1 MRPDKL
7 WVVGLGRRQPC
18 RALTLNMFDHYL
30 TPSQDEIVRYW
41 QLADAQMRHSP
52 AQPFKAS
59 PAATAPVIRLAE
71 SGALQLVAARWGLI
85 PMWWKEQKPPAD
97 AFVAPSEEATARPIW
112 KIPASKSRCLVPA
125 TAWYEWQK
133 VERRNPATGELMMMD
148 QPCLI
153 RLPDRQTFAFA
164 GLMSRRSVDGIQP
177 EFSFTILTRE
187 ASGPSAQICAR
198 VPIVLPR
205 NAHAAWLYRE
215 LTDAAIA
222 VDFAREQALTEFV
235 HHAIDLRNENDRDGN
250 ATLIS
255 GGLDIHAGNAPF
267 VLAYGRPH
275 EAARAV
281 NVVNAVSAVNIV
293 SAANAGKRL

>member
-1 MRPDKL
+1 
-7 WVVGLGRRQPC
+7 
-18 RALTLNMFDHYL
+18 MFDHYL
-30 TPSQDEIVRYW
+30 TPSQDEIARYW
-41 QLADAQMRHSP
+41 QLADAQMRLSP

-71 SGALQLVAARWGLI
+71 SGAAQLVAARWGLI
-85 PMWWKEQKPPAD
+85 PMWWKEQKPPTD

-133 VERRNPATGELMMMD
+133 VGRRNPATGELMMMD

-153 RLPDRQTFAFA
+153 RLPDRQPFAFA

-187 ASGPSAQICAR
+187 ATGPSAQICAR

-235 HHAIDLRNENDRDGN
+235 HHAIDLRNENDRD
-250 ATLIS
+250 ASAAWIS
-255 GGLDIHAGNAPF
+255 GGLAIQAGNAPV
-267 VLAYGRPH
+267 VLDYGRPH
-275 EAARAV
+275 EAVSAV
-281 NVVNAVSAVNIV
+281 NVVKIVNAVNVV
-293 SAANAGKRL
+293 KHF

>member
-1 MRPDKL
+1 
-7 WVVGLGRRQPC
+7 
-18 RALTLNMFDHYL
+18 MFDHYL
-30 TPSQDEIVRYW
+30 IPSQNEIARYW

-71 SGALQLVAARWGLI
+71 SGAQQLVAARWGLI
-85 PMWWKEQKPPAD
+85 PMWWKEQKPPTD
-97 AFVAPSEEATARPIW
+97 AFVTPSEEATARPIW

-133 VERRNPATGELMMMD
+133 IERRDPATGELMMMD

-153 RLPDRQTFAFA
+153 RLPDRQPFAFA
-164 GLMSRRSVDGIQP
+164 GLMSRRSVGGIQP

-187 ASGPSAQICAR
+187 ATGTAAQICAR

-205 NAHAAWLYRE
+205 NAHAAWLYSE

-222 VDFAREQALTEFV
+222 IDFAREQALNEFV
-235 HHAIDLRNENDRDGN
+235 HHAIELRNENDRDGRL
-250 ATLIS
+250 ALFS
-255 GGLDIHAGNAPF
+255 GGRDRQASNTPF
-267 VLAYGRPH
+267 VLDYGRSH
-275 EAARAV
+275 EAAKDVNVGNAV
-281 NVVNAVSAVNIV
+281 NVVNVVNIV
-293 SAANAGKRL
+293 NVVRAVTDVTRQ